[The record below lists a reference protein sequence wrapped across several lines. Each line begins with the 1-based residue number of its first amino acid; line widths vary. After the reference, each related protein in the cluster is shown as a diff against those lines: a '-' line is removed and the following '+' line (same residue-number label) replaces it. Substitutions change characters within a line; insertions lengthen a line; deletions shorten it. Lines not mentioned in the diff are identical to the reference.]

1 MSKKETWAKF
11 CPSPAATY
19 SVMASP
25 SSLSCENRNPGE
37 TGRVVT
43 RVRSEEITSAKPMK
57 KAPTLAEASPY
68 KSVADELEALRRTFR
83 GATQSYA
90 ERIDAEIGGLH
101 ERVVAAGTVA
111 ARHEKEEGAA
121 ATRPSA
127 STQNRKARTLA
138 RVHELRDML
147 TLLRTMQ
154 VKPAEGRRK
163 DLKKIESVIQDLQL
177 LSAKWG

>member
-1 MSKKETWAKF
+1 M
-11 CPSPAATY
+11 
-19 SVMASP
+19 VSP

-37 TGRVVT
+37 NERVVT
-43 RVRSEEITSAKPMK
+43 RVRSEEVTPAKPMK

-68 KSVADELEALRRTFR
+68 KSVAEELAALRRTFR
-83 GATQSYA
+83 GVTQRYA

-101 ERVVAAGTVA
+101 ERVVAAGTTA
-111 ARHEKEEGAA
+111 AQHEKEDGQGTELAA
-121 ATRPSA
+121 KPPSARPSA
-127 STQNRKARTLA
+127 STQNRKARALA

-177 LSAKWG
+177 LCAKWG